1 MSGIEQQQRERLF
14 ALFAVSTFLSR
25 PIHAFIQTS
34 PITTSALTHSPS
46 IPIVLPSAAG
56 ASLTDA
62 ESTIKADLLGICRA
76 KPGEDSP
83 YMSPE
88 QVMNQVVRGRP

>member
-1 MSGIEQQQRERLF
+1 M
-14 ALFAVSTFLSR
+14 
-25 PIHAFIQTS
+25 HAFIQTT
-34 PITTSALTHSPS
+34 PITSALTPS
-46 IPIVLPSAAG
+46 RSHPLIVLQSAAG

-88 QVMNQVVRGRP
+88 QVMNIE